1 MVHFTTAR
9 AGRIAL
15 IVSIMALG
23 ACESLPIARSA
34 DAAALSA
41 LDARSGAGTYYPA
54 VTSRDA
60 PDVRFVRMA
69 GVGPQQRE
77 FFVDQINIAA
87 MTPGRTM
94 AIVAQAIGEDRDTL
108 VMLYLGDDGAMTPY
122 LARGLLARMTSI
134 TRSAP
139 AIAEMGLSSEFD
151 IYNMAAMLGFRRI
164 IVTDGRDFSH
174 QADLPTD

>member
-23 ACESLPIARSA
+23 ACESLPLARNA
-34 DAAALSA
+34 DAAAISA
-41 LDARSGAGTYYPA
+41 VDARSGAGTYYPA

-60 PDVRFVRMA
+60 PDIRFVRMA

-87 MTPGRTM
+87 VTPGRTM
-94 AIVAQAIGEDRDTL
+94 SIVAQAIGEDRDTL
-108 VMLYLGDDGAMTPY
+108 VILYLGDEGEMTPY
-122 LARGLLARMTSI
+122 LARGLLARMTSV

-139 AIAEMGLSSEFD
+139 AIAGMGLSSEFD
-151 IYNMAAMLGFRRI
+151 IYNMAAVLGFRRI

-174 QADLPTD
+174 QADLHAD